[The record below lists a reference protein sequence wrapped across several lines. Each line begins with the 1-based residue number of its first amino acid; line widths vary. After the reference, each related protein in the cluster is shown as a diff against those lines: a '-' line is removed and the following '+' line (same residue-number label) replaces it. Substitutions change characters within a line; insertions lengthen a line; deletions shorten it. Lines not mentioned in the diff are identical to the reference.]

1 MTQVPLR
8 NEAARASVP
17 EEDEDYEDPN
27 QPIGLLTATSEGYNH
42 LYRPGSSSAQVS
54 DGLYNQLDRAPSG
67 GQPPSAYSHLSAAT
81 SSRPTSQA
89 YSSLSPQSTT
99 SSLTY
104 DRLGQEQRVS
114 QQGAPSDMY
123 STLDHNSSAPAT
135 QTYAS
140 LSSTDRVSGQ
150 STPADT
156 TYNTLQ
162 PAARDSNNGEVLPP
176 ASAVDEYE
184 LMDGVGDTD
193 YALPDER
200 GFDPAQSQEGQTY
213 MAMDASL

>member
-1 MTQVPLR
+1 
-8 NEAARASVP
+8 
-17 EEDEDYEDPN
+17 
-27 QPIGLLTATSEGYNH
+27 
-42 LYRPGSSSAQVS
+42 
-54 DGLYNQLDRAPSG
+54 
-67 GQPPSAYSHLSAAT
+67 
-81 SSRPTSQA
+81 
-89 YSSLSPQSTT
+89 
-99 SSLTY
+99 
-104 DRLGQEQRVS
+104 
-114 QQGAPSDMY
+114 MY